1 MNISLS
7 HVTKYYQDNGK
18 SSKGIED
25 ISLSFDTDS
34 SFVVLTGE
42 SGSGKTTLIQV
53 LTGLL
58 DYDEGDISFDG
69 NPLSGMRDEDREKF
83 YQTNI
88 SFVFQDYNLVESFTA
103 EENIIIALLKQGKNT
118 VEAKKIADEKLDLV
132 GLKSQKRMKTSRLSG
147 GERQRVAIA
156 RSLALDTKVIVFDEP
171 TGNLDQETSKQI
183 ISLIHSLVPGRLILY
198 VTHEYQQVA
207 DIVTRHIVLAD
218 GHVIADEKVN
228 PTVPEEKGSETKEE
242 SKEGKFRFSSLLYTS
257 SLFSFRRPGRF
268 IATLLILLLSVAS
281 CFGFA
286 CGYSAILAVGTNSI
300 GTEYEGTREGTETLF
315 AKKTFDQKD
324 PDTEEAY
331 ADYGDLLDRNSF
343 YFCDKDKA
351 ENAFDG
357 DRDSLESLYALPVAF
372 LPSYDDSF
380 LESDF
385 TLKDTAEAVDG
396 TYSCSII
403 LYKDNQINQNA
414 YYSYCKKQLGKKVS
428 VLPFNPLYYCSI
440 NSSASSDAVSFFGK
454 APVSSLTHIYLSSNP
469 IYTSNPTVLLPEE
482 AIERE
487 KSLIR
492 DVLSEKSTLNNPE
505 GLRLAKAEESYS
517 FSNGTKTLTEATT
530 NLINSE
536 LVKEGNKIL
545 LPSVWK
551 DRKAELSVTI
561 DSRLTVPL
569 SKFEESVFSY
579 YDTEPFQNDLN
590 DYSYGISGDPIGMY
604 LIDNKLSGRLYS
616 KDPAK
621 AVSLAAAL
629 TKNGYEAESLKKYQK
644 KEAAYTG
651 MGTADLS
658 ARISFFFLALGSLAW
673 MFLIMF
679 LLRMILNKFYY
690 RKDGDETVLS
700 YIGYTRKDM
709 MAINLMEFLSIIVIG
724 DILLYTLTSILVPE
738 IHAFMV
744 YTPFLFVLAI
754 LLSIFFA
761 FFLSRPLKK
770 RRNK

>member
-183 ISLIHSLVPGRLILY
+183 ISLIHSLVPGGLILY

-286 CGYSAILAVGTNSI
+286 CGYSAILAVGTNSV
-300 GTEYEGTREGTETLF
+300 GAVYEGTREGTETLF
-315 AKKTFDQKD
+315 SKNSIEQKD
-324 PDTEEAY
+324 PDTKDAY
-331 ADYGDLLDRNSF
+331 ADYGDLLARNNFYTYDREIATDIFSGKTTDTYSNYCASSF
-343 YFCDKDKA
+343 
-351 ENAFDG
+351 
-357 DRDSLESLYALPVAF
+357 L
-372 LPSYDDSF
+372 LPSYGDSY
-380 LESDF
+380 LASAF
-385 TLKDTAEAVDG
+385 TLKNEVSATDG
-396 TYSCSII
+396 SDSCSVI
-403 LYKDNQINQNA
+403 LYGDNDVSHNSS
-414 YYSYCKKQLGKKVS
+414 YSFYKNLLGKPVS
-428 VLPFNPLYYCSI
+428 VLPFSTEYMDYEPSEEGNMTPSQFLE
-440 NSSASSDAVSFFGK
+440 DAPK
-454 APVSSLTHIYLSSNP
+454 ATLTKIYLTTNLAFQFRP
-469 IYTSNPTVLLPEE
+469 AVLFSKE
-482 AIERE
+482 AISKEE
-487 KSLIR
+487 SLIR
-492 DVLSEKSTLNNPE
+492 KVMSEVPTLSTVGKIEVAGGAKSFSIAQGNKVMEEENANLT
-505 GLRLAKAEESYS
+505 GFMKAE
-517 FSNGTKTLTEATT
+517 
-530 NLINSE
+530 
-536 LVKEGNKIL
+536 NKIL
-545 LPSVWK
+545 LSSSWK
-551 DRKAELSVTI
+551 NRLNELTLKI
-561 DSRLTVPL
+561 NDQFAL
-569 SKFEESVFSY
+569 SLDKLGSDVFEY
-579 YDTEPFQNDLN
+579 YDPDPYDIFRN
-590 DYSYGISGDPIGMY
+590 DYAYGISGDPVGKY
-604 LIDNKLSGRLYS
+604 LIDNKLSGRIYS
-616 KDPAK
+616 MDPSS
-621 AVSLAAAL
+621 AVSLSDTL
-629 TKNGYEAESLKKYQK
+629 TKDGFGAYRMSKYQK
-644 KEAAYTG
+644 KESTYTG
-651 MGTADLS
+651 MGNATFG
-658 ARISFFFLALGSLAW
+658 ARIGFFFMALGSLAW

-690 RKDGDETVLS
+690 RKGGDETVLS

-709 MAINLMEFLSIIVIG
+709 MAINLMEFLTIVVIG
-724 DILLYTLTSILVPE
+724 DVLLYTLTSILIPTV
-738 IHAFMV
+738 HSFMV
-744 YTPFLFVLAI
+744 YAPVLFALAI